1 MYFEG
6 RLGDRFKIWCEN
18 SSEYRE
24 AIQILKAEEYDI
36 YFEPTDIPNSIGLF
50 LGICYI
56 PHKVIFCDD
65 SHLFQ
70 SCDTYRQ
77 VSIHQLRAASSSS
90 YQNPEIDIGSL
101 TALVDSLMK

>member
-1 MYFEG
+1 MYFNG

-18 SSEYRE
+18 ASEYRE

-50 LGICYI
+50 LGIYYA
-56 PHKVIFCDD
+56 PHRVIFCND

-70 SCDTYRQ
+70 SCETYRQ
-77 VSIHQLRAASSSS
+77 VSIHQLRAASSLN
-90 YQNPEIDIGSL
+90 YQSPEMDIDSL
-101 TALVDSLMK
+101 TTLVDSIIK